1 MNRRTPEELEQLA
14 KDVITLNTPD
24 SETPRTDEEFAKTL
38 TPEEEYEGAEREAWA
53 EAEAW
58 EWARK
63 LEKEVA
69 YWRRRCK
76 IVEETFI
83 IASRRPRPFSELF

>member
-1 MNRRTPEELEQLA
+1 MST
-14 KDVITLNTPD
+14 K
-24 SETPRTDEEFAKTL
+24 TPRTDAERAKTL
-38 TPEEEYEGAEREAWA
+38 NPAYQYEGAET
-53 EAEAW
+53 EAW

-76 IVEETFI
+76 IVEEAFI
-83 IASRRPRPFSELF
+83 VNAKKPRPFSELF